1 MILEVVCCTGQRR
14 RKRYGPMLPL
24 YCLMHL
30 QRQSFCTRAMT
41 TTWESY
47 RMKKRKWTFFR
58 MSINLAEIRIIVKLD
73 HLHQTIIFQRTF
85 TLDKVVKERGF
96 PLPDFIKIDVQGC
109 EMDTTGRYRNGKAC
123 NPSDCGVAAYGIQSR
138 GDAGVGIGADH

>member
-1 MILEVVCCTGQRR
+1 
-14 RKRYGPMLPL
+14 
-24 YCLMHL
+24 
-30 QRQSFCTRAMT
+30 
-41 TTWESY
+41 
-47 RMKKRKWTFFR
+47 
-58 MSINLAEIRIIVKLD
+58 MSIILAEIRIIVKLD

-123 NPSDCGVAAYGIQSR
+123 ETTHREVTAYGI
-138 GDAGVGIGADH
+138 